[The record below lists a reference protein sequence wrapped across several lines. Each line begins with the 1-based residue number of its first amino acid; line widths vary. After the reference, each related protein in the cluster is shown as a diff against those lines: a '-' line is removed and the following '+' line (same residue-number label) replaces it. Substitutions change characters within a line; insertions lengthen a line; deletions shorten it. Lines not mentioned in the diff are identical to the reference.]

1 MNVLKGCRFTV
12 VSCIAV
18 NGVTVIENPQPK
30 ADQDQAVG
38 EFVLNQRMLHAGTH
52 HLNSVFSLSALHLF
66 ADWPVPV

>member
-38 EFVLNQRMLHAGTH
+38 EFVLNQHVTCWNAPFEF
-52 HLNSVFSLSALHLF
+52 SVLAFSPSS
-66 ADWPVPV
+66 VC